1 MLISLLVLE
10 LRQALFI
17 MDLPRNLKI
26 EKISVFILSN
36 NLRLD
41 QVTDIKFAMGVSY
54 ELLLTVKK

>member
-10 LRQALFI
+10 LRQTLFI